1 LIKNIIDFESAHFIL
16 PEINLWELIMK
27 RFVILFVILSLFILS
42 CNKKE
47 TLSDDVTE
55 VIFWQAMGG
64 PLGDALEILITE
76 FNEIHPNI
84 HITSINMGN
93 YTALSQKL
101 MASIQTGNQ
110 PHVAQAY
117 EAWIA
122 NMMEGDVLVPMQE
135 FIDEDPEFGE
145 DEFDDIYPV
154 FIKSNTIDGKLVS
167 FPFNKSV
174 RVQYYNKDILF
185 QNDYDPN
192 KPPKTWDNFRE
203 YCINLTKD
211 LDGDGRIDQYGTTMK
226 ISAWQFENLLL
237 QAGGEIMN
245 ADNTKPMFN
254 SKAGVEALEFLSN
267 ILNVDKTGYL
277 SPGYEGQKDFTAR
290 KCAFYEDS
298 SVSLAYMLQTGID
311 FNLGVSAIP
320 IKETKRNIISGTNVV
335 IFKNED
341 KKKEQAAWEF
351 VKWFTD
357 TAQTARWSEL
367 TYYMPVRKSAFQEDV
382 LKERLKSNPEIA
394 SVYDQLN
401 YATFEPQISEWF
413 ETRKYIEEHV
423 IEKVIRGILTP
434 KEALD
439 NAAEMI
445 SKKIAEREN

>member
-1 LIKNIIDFESAHFIL
+1 MKKIFIL
-16 PEINLWELIMK
+16 FFIICI
-27 RFVILFVILSLFILS
+27 VILG
-42 CNKKE
+42 CGKKE
-47 TLSDDVTE
+47 AVKSGVTE

-64 PLGDALEILITE
+64 PLGDALESLITE
-76 FNEIHPNI
+76 FNKTHPKIHV
-84 HITSINMGN
+84 TSINMGN

-101 MASIQTGNQ
+101 MASLQTGNQ
-110 PHVAQAY
+110 PDLAQAY

-122 NMMEGDVLVPMQE
+122 NMMEGDVLVPMQD
-135 FIDEDPEFGE
+135 FIDADPEFGQE
-145 DEFDDIYPV
+145 DLNDIYPV
-154 FIKSNTIDGKLVS
+154 FINSNTMNGKLIS

-185 QNDYDPN
+185 QHGYDQN
-192 KPPKTWDNFRE
+192 KPPKTWDDFRE
-203 YCINLTKD
+203 YCKNLTKD
-211 LDGDGRIDQYGTTMK
+211 LDGDGKIDQYGTTVK

-245 ADNTKPMFN
+245 EDNTEPLFN
-254 SKAGVEALEFLSN
+254 SKAGVQALEYLVN

-298 SVSLAYMLQTGID
+298 SVSLAYMLRTGID
-311 FNLGVSAIP
+311 FDLGVSAIP
-320 IKETKRNIISGTNVV
+320 VKDTKKNIISGTNVV
-335 IFKNED
+335 IFKKED

-357 TAQTARWSEL
+357 TAQTAKWSEL
-367 TYYMPVRKSAFQEDV
+367 TYYMPVRKSAFQEEA
-382 LKERLKSNPEIA
+382 LKKRLESNPEIA

-413 ETRKYIEEHV
+413 ETRKYIEDHV
-423 IEKVIRGILTP
+423 IEKVIWGILSP

-445 SKKIAEREN
+445 KKKIAEREK